1 MGLRHARTQLALAAV
16 AMAVA
21 VSLPVILLSVG
32 GGVAQH
38 ELDALE
44 SSGYQISI
52 SAAGTHGISGAHAM
66 VRAIGAMEHVD
77 AVSPVLSVAL
87 EMYWD
92 GQGPVP
98 VLVEGIIP
106 QAFSTTVSPEEVGL
120 FPQPLGLGDP
130 TDLLH
135 FDNGSYDGPSA
146 GRILLSSPIADAHD
160 LRVGSSIQLASSE
173 GTERIAYNVSGVF
186 GLPPTL
192 LGPTGAFAA
201 LLPLSDLQQ
210 LSGYGRGGTGALLD
224 SADTVQVALEGSAA
238 TDPGTVDR
246 LAATIQ
252 AAYPYYVVDTL
263 TDTVQQAEGATSILN
278 GFYLALSSV
287 SLVVGLLFLALVL
300 VRRVET
306 RRPTIAIR
314 RAIGMPARMI
324 AGELAGEALLLSGVG
339 VVGGL
344 AMGYAVVEAL
354 AYRASGTVQEAARLA
369 VFAPETLATLSAAV
383 LGLGLLASGAA
394 TRAALRMNIT
404 EVLR

>member
-1 MGLRHARTQLALAAV
+1 
-16 AMAVA
+16 
-21 VSLPVILLSVG
+21 
-32 GGVAQH
+32 
-38 ELDALE
+38 
-44 SSGYQISI
+44 
-52 SAAGTHGISGAHAM
+52 
-66 VRAIGAMEHVD
+66 
-77 AVSPVLSVAL
+77 
-87 EMYWD
+87 
-92 GQGPVP
+92 
-98 VLVEGIIP
+98 
-106 QAFSTTVSPEEVGL
+106 
-120 FPQPLGLGDP
+120 
-130 TDLLH
+130 
-135 FDNGSYDGPSA
+135 
-146 GRILLSSPIADAHD
+146 
-160 LRVGSSIQLASSE
+160 
-173 GTERIAYNVSGVF
+173 
-186 GLPPTL
+186 
-192 LGPTGAFAA
+192 
-201 LLPLSDLQQ
+201 
-210 LSGYGRGGTGALLD
+210 
-224 SADTVQVALEGSAA
+224 VALEGSAA